1 RHPRVLRR
9 PRLGDRRRVRRGGE
23 VRSLRRPRPA
33 AAFKAMLEAAEA
45 RQVDAVLVHKLDRF
59 ARNLLVL
66 LTSLNRL
73 GRADVSFV
81 SVTEQIDY
89 STPQGRLFLIM
100 LGALAEWYSNNLS
113 EETGK
118 GKRERTR
125 QGLHNG
131 QVPFG
136 MVAGPAGVAVAD
148 ARPLRVDG
156 DRRPRT

>member
-1 RHPRVLRR
+1 
-9 PRLGDRRRVRRGGE
+9 
-23 VRSLRRPRPA
+23 
-33 AAFKAMLEAAEA
+33 MLEAAEA
-45 RQVDAVLVHKLDRF
+45 RQVEVVLVQKLDRF

-118 GKRERTR
+118 GKRERAR

-131 QVPFG
+131 LVPFG
-136 MVAGPAGVAVAD
+136 TVAGPAGVAVGD

-156 DRRPRT
+156 APETSNLEGLRLAFRLAAEGASDRT